1 MGQHIQ
7 PVHLYVEMPEKLT
20 YKNVM
25 MEILKMEMAVIK
37 IVQYRMDGPVQE
49 GHQFH
54 AAFVVETSQPDP

>member
-1 MGQHIQ
+1 MD
-7 PVHLYVEMPEKLT
+7 EKLT
-20 YKNVM
+20 SKNVM